1 MESMDSSK
9 KCSDHG
15 GNAAE
20 PAFVIHLLPGPPQKK
35 ATLQSSVPLVS
46 FLEVAVVVFTI
57 LVPSPLYK
65 LQDFEYPQSLNR
77 NNGITMNNQQKKH

>member
-1 MESMDSSK
+1 MESMDGSK

-20 PAFVIHLLPGPPQKK
+20 PAFFIHLLPGPPQNKK
-35 ATLQSSVPLVS
+35 NQLQSSVPLVS

-57 LVPSPLYK
+57 LVPSPVVLA
-65 LQDFEYPQSLNR
+65 LQIARLRISTEFEQE
-77 NNGITMNNQQKKH
+77 